1 MRSAWRALPL
11 TAQLG
16 IIGMVVALAWFIAAR
31 TSAVRQEAAQRE
43 RSAALAELHAAEVL
57 ATRLGSSLT
66 TMSAAYRGYALTG
79 RADFLEPY
87 ALAWRT
93 FESGVGTLRE
103 RVGARRVV
111 VADIDAVQ
119 RMALVWQDSVITRA
133 VALRQS
139 GGNDAFASGTH
150 GAEVLVRG
158 QALLDSV
165 LTLHGQLLRDI
176 RTAVVAAEAE
186 AEREIAF
193 DELESLLVLAAAVV
207 IFLLIGTLLLRFV
220 RRALGQVV
228 TASGALA
235 AGHYADARLPDTGV
249 APSRELGQL
258 ANTFEHLAE
267 SIEQRERQLKQDNLK
282 LRELERLKADFVST
296 VSHELRTPLTSMRGA
311 LGLMLGGKAGE
322 VPARGRELLQ
332 IAMGNTER
340 LIRLIND
347 ILDVEKMDAG
357 QVTVRREL
365 LKLTP
370 MLESTLAGLESLAR
384 DARVRLRLES
394 VVDVEVVGDS
404 DRLIQVF
411 TNLVSNA
418 VKFSPPSTDVELTL
432 TTVGDRVTIG
442 VRDHGPGIP
451 AEFAGRIFG
460 RFQQASGEGTH
471 RSGGTGLGLNIAKT
485 IVEMH
490 GGEIGFAPAS
500 GGGTVFHV
508 TLPVAQVPALNAD
521 ARRGILIIEA
531 DPLMRDVLVAQL
543 AAIARPLPVGGAEEA
558 LALLEHETVAGIILD
573 PGLPGMNDLQFAQR
587 LRADPRLRTLPIL
600 IYSSKEYDPAVLR
613 RSGVRAADAFVKTR
627 DAEDVMFDRLRA
639 ALRLDQ

>member
-16 IIGMVVALAWFIAAR
+16 VTGMVVALAWFITAR
-31 TSAVRQEAAQRE
+31 MSAVRQEAAQRE
-43 RSAALAELHAAEVL
+43 RSAALAQLHASEVL
-57 ATRLGSSLT
+57 ATRLGATLT
-66 TMSAAYRGYALTG
+66 TMSASYRGYALTG
-79 RADFLEPY
+79 RADFLEPS
-87 ALAWRT
+87 AVAWRA
-93 FESGVGTLRE
+93 FESGVATLHE
-103 RVGARRVV
+103 RVGAHGTVV
-111 VADIDAVQ
+111 TDIDALH
-119 RMALVWQDSVITRA
+119 RLARVWQDSVITRA
-133 VALRQS
+133 VELRRS
-139 GGNDAFASGTH
+139 AGDDAFAAGTR
-150 GAEVLVRG
+150 GAALLMRG
-158 QALLDSV
+158 QVLLDSV
-165 LTLHGQLLRDI
+165 LALHGQLVRDM

-186 AEREIAF
+186 AEREVAF

-207 IFLLIGTLLLRFV
+207 IFLLLGTLLLRVV

-235 AGHYADARLPDTGV
+235 EGHYGDARLPDTGV
-249 APSRELGQL
+249 APSREIGQL
-258 ANTFEHLAE
+258 AHTFEHLAL
-267 SIEQRERQLKQDNLK
+267 SIEQRERQLRQDNVK

-322 VPARGRELLQ
+322 VPVRGRELLQ

-357 QVTVRREL
+357 EVTVRREL

-370 MLESTLAGLESLAR
+370 LLESTLAGLEALAR
-384 DARVRLRLES
+384 DAHVTLRL
-394 VVDVEVVGDS
+394 DAAANVEVVGDS
-404 DRLIQVF
+404 DRLVQVF

-418 VKFSPPSTDVELTL
+418 VKFSPAGRAVELSVTAA
-432 TTVGDRVTIG
+432 GGRVTVA

-451 AEFAGRIFG
+451 EEFADRIFG
-460 RFQQASGEGTH
+460 RFQQASGEGSH

-485 IVEMH
+485 IVELH
-490 GGEIGFAPAS
+490 GGEIGFAPAP
-500 GGGTVFHV
+500 GGGTVFRV
-508 TLPVAQVPALNAD
+508 SLPVAQVPALDAD
-521 ARRGILIIEA
+521 VRRGILIIEA

-543 AAIARPLPVGGAEEA
+543 EGIARPLPVGGADEA
-558 LALLEHETVAGIILD
+558 LALLERETVAGIILD

-600 IYSSKEYDPAVLR
+600 LYSSKEYDPAVLR

-627 DAEDVMFDRLRA
+627 DAEDAMFDRLRA
-639 ALRLDQ
+639 ALRLGP